1 MAEKNKNEIKNT
13 TEKKSLKAT
22 NEKKKLEERKKALKS
37 SDDIAKNINKR
48 KKKRT
53 TRKKKKQKK
62 KEKIVFS
69 IIAIFVVVTVAIM
82 AFNFTYVYNGRIA
95 RNIYIEGMSVSGMKP
110 DDVKEELNKKYKV
123 DNIKFEYNDKE
134 YVIKPETVGLKYNID
149 QIVDEAYGYTRDGS
163 YYKDLYNYFSLKNKS
178 LKKNIE
184 VVYDSDKM
192 KKEIEKI
199 AKTLDKDPKD
209 ATIKIDGSIK
219 TTKSSDGVKLNI
231 SKTLSNLTSSI
242 DNKKKETIPLV
253 MEKKEAKIKTKDVE
267 TKSSDGVKLNISKTL
282 SNLTSSI
289 DNKKKETIPLVME
302 KKEAKIK
309 TKDVESVNTKLADY
323 TTSFEKSDSQRSH
336 NVEKSAKITSDILLM
351 PGEVFSYNA
360 HTGKTN
366 SKNGYQE
373 APIIINGK
381 SHNVEKSA
389 KITSDILLMP
399 GEVFS
404 YNAHTG
410 KTNSKNGYQE
420 APIIINGKLEK
431 SAGGGVCQ
439 TSSTIFNTA
448 LLSGMDIVSVTNHSA
463 SLTYVPLG
471 RDATVNDSGLD
482 FKFKNTFD
490 HPVYIKN
497 TVNNKRLTCTIYGN
511 SIAYLCS
518 FRKRCNCKR

>member
-199 AKTLDKDPKD
+199 AKTLDKAPKD

-219 TTKSSDGVKLNI
+219 T
-231 SKTLSNLTSSI
+231 
-242 DNKKKETIPLV
+242 
-253 MEKKEAKIKTKDVE
+253 

-323 TTSFEKSDSQRSH
+323 TTSFEKSDSQR
-336 NVEKSAKITSDILLM
+336 
-351 PGEVFSYNA
+351 
-360 HTGKTN
+360 
-366 SKNGYQE
+366 
-373 APIIINGK
+373 

-511 SIAYLCS
+511 SSDKKNIDINVENTAKKDEEGAIEFKTYRIYKDS
-518 FRKRCNCKR
+518 SGKQTKKEYISGGVYRKIKH

>member
-267 TKSSDGVKLNISKTL
+267 
-282 SNLTSSI
+282 
-289 DNKKKETIPLVME
+289 
-302 KKEAKIK
+302 
-309 TKDVESVNTKLADY
+309 SVNTKLADY
-323 TTSFEKSDSQRSH
+323 TTSFKKSDSQR
-336 NVEKSAKITSDILLM
+336 
-351 PGEVFSYNA
+351 
-360 HTGKTN
+360 
-366 SKNGYQE
+366 
-373 APIIINGK
+373 

-511 SIAYLCS
+511 SSDKKNIDINVENTAKKDEEGAIEFKTYRIYKDS
-518 FRKRCNCKR
+518 SGKQTKKEYISGGVYRKIKH

>member
-1 MAEKNKNEIKNT
+1 
-13 TEKKSLKAT
+13 
-22 NEKKKLEERKKALKS
+22 
-37 SDDIAKNINKR
+37 
-48 KKKRT
+48 
-53 TRKKKKQKK
+53 
-62 KEKIVFS
+62 
-69 IIAIFVVVTVAIM
+69 
-82 AFNFTYVYNGRIA
+82 
-95 RNIYIEGMSVSGMKP
+95 
-110 DDVKEELNKKYKV
+110 
-123 DNIKFEYNDKE
+123 
-134 YVIKPETVGLKYNID
+134 
-149 QIVDEAYGYTRDGS
+149 
-163 YYKDLYNYFSLKNKS
+163 
-178 LKKNIE
+178 
-184 VVYDSDKM
+184 
-192 KKEIEKI
+192 
-199 AKTLDKDPKD
+199 
-209 ATIKIDGSIK
+209 
-219 TTKSSDGVKLNI
+219 
-231 SKTLSNLTSSI
+231 
-242 DNKKKETIPLV
+242 
-253 MEKKEAKIKTKDVE
+253 
-267 TKSSDGVKLNISKTL
+267 
-282 SNLTSSI
+282 
-289 DNKKKETIPLVME
+289 ME

-323 TTSFEKSDSQRSH
+323 TTSFEKSDSQR
-336 NVEKSAKITSDILLM
+336 
-351 PGEVFSYNA
+351 
-360 HTGKTN
+360 
-366 SKNGYQE
+366 
-373 APIIINGK
+373 

-511 SIAYLCS
+511 SSDKKNIDINVENTAKKM
-518 FRKRCNCKR
+518 KRVQ

>member
-69 IIAIFVVVTVAIM
+69 IIAIFVVVTVTIM

-267 TKSSDGVKLNISKTL
+267 
-282 SNLTSSI
+282 
-289 DNKKKETIPLVME
+289 
-302 KKEAKIK
+302 
-309 TKDVESVNTKLADY
+309 SVNTKLADY
-323 TTSFEKSDSQRSH
+323 TTSFEKSDSQR
-336 NVEKSAKITSDILLM
+336 
-351 PGEVFSYNA
+351 
-360 HTGKTN
+360 
-366 SKNGYQE
+366 
-373 APIIINGK
+373 

-511 SIAYLCS
+511 SSDKKNIDINVENTAQKDEEGAIEFKTYRIYKDS
-518 FRKRCNCKR
+518 NGKQTKKEYISGGVYRKIKH

>member
-149 QIVDEAYGYTRDGS
+149 RIVDEAYGYTRDGS

-267 TKSSDGVKLNISKTL
+267 
-282 SNLTSSI
+282 
-289 DNKKKETIPLVME
+289 
-302 KKEAKIK
+302 
-309 TKDVESVNTKLADY
+309 SVNTKLADY
-323 TTSFEKSDSQRSH
+323 TTSFEKSDSQR
-336 NVEKSAKITSDILLM
+336 
-351 PGEVFSYNA
+351 
-360 HTGKTN
+360 
-366 SKNGYQE
+366 
-373 APIIINGK
+373 

-511 SIAYLCS
+511 SSDKKNIDINVENTAKKDEEGAIEFKTYRIYKDS
-518 FRKRCNCKR
+518 SGKQTKKEYISGGVYRKIKH

>member
-267 TKSSDGVKLNISKTL
+267 
-282 SNLTSSI
+282 
-289 DNKKKETIPLVME
+289 
-302 KKEAKIK
+302 
-309 TKDVESVNTKLADY
+309 SVNTKLADY
-323 TTSFEKSDSQRSH
+323 TTSFEKSDSQR
-336 NVEKSAKITSDILLM
+336 
-351 PGEVFSYNA
+351 
-360 HTGKTN
+360 
-366 SKNGYQE
+366 
-373 APIIINGK
+373 

-511 SIAYLCS
+511 SSDKKNIDINVENTAKKDEEGAIEFKTYRIYKDS
-518 FRKRCNCKR
+518 SGKQTKKEYISGGVYRKIKH

>member
-199 AKTLDKDPKD
+199 AKTLDKEPKD

-219 TTKSSDGVKLNI
+219 T
-231 SKTLSNLTSSI
+231 
-242 DNKKKETIPLV
+242 
-253 MEKKEAKIKTKDVE
+253 

-323 TTSFEKSDSQRSH
+323 TTSFEKSDSQR
-336 NVEKSAKITSDILLM
+336 
-351 PGEVFSYNA
+351 
-360 HTGKTN
+360 
-366 SKNGYQE
+366 
-373 APIIINGK
+373 

-511 SIAYLCS
+511 SSDKKNIDINVENTAKKDEEGAIEFKTYRIYKDS
-518 FRKRCNCKR
+518 SEKQTKKEYISGGVYRKIKH

>member
-267 TKSSDGVKLNISKTL
+267 
-282 SNLTSSI
+282 
-289 DNKKKETIPLVME
+289 
-302 KKEAKIK
+302 
-309 TKDVESVNTKLADY
+309 SVNTKLADY
-323 TTSFEKSDSQRSH
+323 TTSFEKSDSQR
-336 NVEKSAKITSDILLM
+336 
-351 PGEVFSYNA
+351 
-360 HTGKTN
+360 
-366 SKNGYQE
+366 
-373 APIIINGK
+373 

-511 SIAYLCS
+511 SSDKKNIDINVENTAKKDEEGAIEFKTYRIYKDS
-518 FRKRCNCKR
+518 SRKQTKKEYISGGVYRKIKH

>member
-69 IIAIFVVVTVAIM
+69 IIAVFVVVTVAIM

-267 TKSSDGVKLNISKTL
+267 
-282 SNLTSSI
+282 
-289 DNKKKETIPLVME
+289 
-302 KKEAKIK
+302 
-309 TKDVESVNTKLADY
+309 SVNTKLADY
-323 TTSFEKSDSQRSH
+323 TTSFEKSDSQR
-336 NVEKSAKITSDILLM
+336 
-351 PGEVFSYNA
+351 
-360 HTGKTN
+360 
-366 SKNGYQE
+366 
-373 APIIINGK
+373 

-511 SIAYLCS
+511 SSDKKNIDINVENTAKKDEEGAIEFKTYRIYKDS
-518 FRKRCNCKR
+518 SGKQTKKEYISGGVYRKIKH

>member
-267 TKSSDGVKLNISKTL
+267 
-282 SNLTSSI
+282 
-289 DNKKKETIPLVME
+289 
-302 KKEAKIK
+302 
-309 TKDVESVNTKLADY
+309 SVNTKLADY
-323 TTSFEKSDSQRSH
+323 TTSFEKSDSQR
-336 NVEKSAKITSDILLM
+336 
-351 PGEVFSYNA
+351 
-360 HTGKTN
+360 
-366 SKNGYQE
+366 
-373 APIIINGK
+373 

-511 SIAYLCS
+511 SSDKKNIDINVENTAKKDEDGAIEFKTYRIYKDS
-518 FRKRCNCKR
+518 SGKQTKKEYISGGVYRKIKH

>member
-199 AKTLDKDPKD
+199 AKTLDKDPKE

-219 TTKSSDGVKLNI
+219 T
-231 SKTLSNLTSSI
+231 
-242 DNKKKETIPLV
+242 
-253 MEKKEAKIKTKDVE
+253 

-323 TTSFEKSDSQRSH
+323 TTSFEKSDSQR
-336 NVEKSAKITSDILLM
+336 
-351 PGEVFSYNA
+351 
-360 HTGKTN
+360 
-366 SKNGYQE
+366 
-373 APIIINGK
+373 

-511 SIAYLCS
+511 SSDKKNIDINVENTAKKDEEGAIEFKTYRIYKDS
-518 FRKRCNCKR
+518 SGKQTKKEYISGGVYRKIKH

>member
-69 IIAIFVVVTVAIM
+69 IIAVFVVVTVVIM

-267 TKSSDGVKLNISKTL
+267 
-282 SNLTSSI
+282 
-289 DNKKKETIPLVME
+289 
-302 KKEAKIK
+302 
-309 TKDVESVNTKLADY
+309 SVNTKLADY
-323 TTSFEKSDSQRSH
+323 TTSFEKSDSQR
-336 NVEKSAKITSDILLM
+336 
-351 PGEVFSYNA
+351 
-360 HTGKTN
+360 
-366 SKNGYQE
+366 
-373 APIIINGK
+373 

-497 TVNNKRLTCTIYGN
+497 TVNNKKLTCTIYGN
-511 SIAYLCS
+511 SSDKKNIDINVENTAKKDEEGAIEFKTYRIYKDS
-518 FRKRCNCKR
+518 SGKQTKKEYISGGVYRKIKH

>member
-69 IIAIFVVVTVAIM
+69 IIAIFVVVTVSIM

-267 TKSSDGVKLNISKTL
+267 
-282 SNLTSSI
+282 
-289 DNKKKETIPLVME
+289 
-302 KKEAKIK
+302 
-309 TKDVESVNTKLADY
+309 SVNTKLADY
-323 TTSFEKSDSQRSH
+323 TTSFEKSDSQR
-336 NVEKSAKITSDILLM
+336 
-351 PGEVFSYNA
+351 
-360 HTGKTN
+360 
-366 SKNGYQE
+366 
-373 APIIINGK
+373 

-511 SIAYLCS
+511 SSDKKNIDINVENTAKKDEEGAIEFKTYRIYKDS
-518 FRKRCNCKR
+518 SGKQTKKEYISGGVYRKIKH

>member
-267 TKSSDGVKLNISKTL
+267 
-282 SNLTSSI
+282 
-289 DNKKKETIPLVME
+289 
-302 KKEAKIK
+302 
-309 TKDVESVNTKLADY
+309 SVNTKLADY
-323 TTSFEKSDSQRSH
+323 TTSFEKSDSQR
-336 NVEKSAKITSDILLM
+336 
-351 PGEVFSYNA
+351 
-360 HTGKTN
+360 
-366 SKNGYQE
+366 
-373 APIIINGK
+373 

-448 LLSGMDIVSVTNHSA
+448 LLSGMEIVSVTNHSA

-511 SIAYLCS
+511 SSDKKNIDINVENTAKKDEEGAIEFKTYRIYKDS
-518 FRKRCNCKR
+518 SGKQTKKEYISGGVYRKIKH

>member
-82 AFNFTYVYNGRIA
+82 AFNFTYVYNGKIA

-199 AKTLDKDPKD
+199 AKTLDKAPKD

-219 TTKSSDGVKLNI
+219 T
-231 SKTLSNLTSSI
+231 
-242 DNKKKETIPLV
+242 
-253 MEKKEAKIKTKDVE
+253 

-323 TTSFEKSDSQRSH
+323 TTSFEKSDSQR
-336 NVEKSAKITSDILLM
+336 
-351 PGEVFSYNA
+351 
-360 HTGKTN
+360 
-366 SKNGYQE
+366 
-373 APIIINGK
+373 

-511 SIAYLCS
+511 SSDKKNIDINVENTAKKDEEGAIEFKTYRIYKDS
-518 FRKRCNCKR
+518 SGKQTKKEYISGGVYRKIKH

>member
-267 TKSSDGVKLNISKTL
+267 
-282 SNLTSSI
+282 
-289 DNKKKETIPLVME
+289 
-302 KKEAKIK
+302 
-309 TKDVESVNTKLADY
+309 SVNTKLADY
-323 TTSFEKSDSQRSH
+323 TTSFEKSDSQR
-336 NVEKSAKITSDILLM
+336 
-351 PGEVFSYNA
+351 
-360 HTGKTN
+360 
-366 SKNGYQE
+366 
-373 APIIINGK
+373 

-497 TVNNKRLTCTIYGN
+497 TVNNKRITCTIYGN
-511 SIAYLCS
+511 SSDKKNIDINVENTAKKDEEGAIEFKTYRIYKDS
-518 FRKRCNCKR
+518 SGKQTKKEYISGGVYRKIKH

>member
-48 KKKRT
+48 KKERT

-267 TKSSDGVKLNISKTL
+267 
-282 SNLTSSI
+282 
-289 DNKKKETIPLVME
+289 
-302 KKEAKIK
+302 
-309 TKDVESVNTKLADY
+309 SVNTKLADY
-323 TTSFEKSDSQRSH
+323 TTSFEKSDSQR
-336 NVEKSAKITSDILLM
+336 
-351 PGEVFSYNA
+351 
-360 HTGKTN
+360 
-366 SKNGYQE
+366 
-373 APIIINGK
+373 

-497 TVNNKRLTCTIYGN
+497 TVNNKRITCTIYGN
-511 SIAYLCS
+511 SSDKKNIDINVENTAKKDEEGAIEFKTYRIYKDS
-518 FRKRCNCKR
+518 SGKQTKKEYISGGVYRKIKH